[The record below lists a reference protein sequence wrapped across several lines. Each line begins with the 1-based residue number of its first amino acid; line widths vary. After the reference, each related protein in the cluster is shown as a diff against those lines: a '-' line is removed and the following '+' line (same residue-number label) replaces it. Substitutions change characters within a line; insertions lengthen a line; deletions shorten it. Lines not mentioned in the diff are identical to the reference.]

1 MIFKWIT
8 GSELERL
15 TPVFEKFGWTPLDPV
30 FSKALIAE
38 DEEGEI
44 VGFNCLQCILRPEP
58 IFVDERF
65 RGTENGDLAMQMA
78 ERMAAHLRDAGAVY
92 WEVRAR
98 NPFVERLCL
107 ANGMEKVNAPYYAG
121 GVAQ

>member
-44 VGFNCLQCILRPEP
+44 VGFNVVQLCIRPEP
-58 IFVDERF
+58 LWVAPEN
-65 RGTENGDLAMQMA
+65 RGEESGLAMELAKQ
-78 ERMAAHLRDAGAVY
+78 MAAHLREVGAVY
-92 WEVRAR
+92 WEVKAA
-98 NPFVERLCL
+98 NPFVEKICTGV
-107 ANGMEKVNAPYYAG
+107 GMERETLPVYKG
-121 GVAQ
+121 GVVIQ

>member
-44 VGFNCLQCILRPEP
+44 VGFNVLQVCLRPEP
-58 IFVDERF
+58 LYVAPAY
-65 RGTENGDLAMQMA
+65 RGENGIAMELAAQMA
-78 ERMAAHLRDAGAVY
+78 KHLKDSGAVY
-92 WEVRAR
+92 WEVKAR
-98 NPFVERLCL
+98 TPFVEAICT
-107 ANGMEKVNAPYYAG
+107 ANGMEKETLPIYKG
-121 GVAQ
+121 GVVVLQ